1 MPELAEVKI
10 MSEYINQV
18 SEGKKFV
25 NVRKSDVSKVKTD
38 LKGTW
43 SLGFYIHSQSRGKEL
58 KIDICWKPECFKTHL
73 GGDRTLLCNMG
84 MSGNWSFTETDKTPK
99 HAHLMFDTEDG
110 WTLSLVDVR
119 RFARWKWTEGWSNNR
134 GPDPLEDWAAFVG
147 KIIENIDSKQFKKP
161 MYEVLMDQEYF
172 NGIGNYLRAE
182 ILYRID
188 VNPFLPAKEYLIK
201 APSLFYHCHNV
212 PREAY
217 TIGGGQLKEWTN
229 PFKEDKKTF
238 AEWLKCYGKK
248 GMSNIIDK
256 KGRKFWYNHEC
267 VLSLSNG

>member
-25 NVRKSDVSKVKTD
+25 NIRKSDVSKVKTD
-38 LKGTW
+38 LKGNW
-43 SLGFYIHSQSRGKEL
+43 PLGFHIHSQSRGKEL
-58 KIDICWKPECFKTHL
+58 KVNICLKPECFKNHL
-73 GGDRTLLCNMG
+73 GGDKTLLCNMG

-99 HAHLMFDTEDG
+99 HAHLMFDTDDG

-119 RFARWKWTEGWSNNR
+119 RFARWKWVEDWSKDR
-134 GPDPLEDWAAFVG
+134 GPDPCNEWEEFVDN
-147 KIIENIDSKQFKKP
+147 IINNLSTKEFQKP
-161 MYEVLMDQEYF
+161 IYEVLMNQKYF

-182 ILYRID
+182 ILYRIKE
-188 VNPFLPAKEYLIK
+188 NPFLSAKEFIIK
-201 APSLFYHCHNV
+201 NPSILLQCNNI

-248 GMSNIIDK
+248 DMSNIIDK
-256 KGRKFWYNHEC
+256 NGRKFWFNKKYT
-267 VLSLSNG
+267 LSL